1 MAVLDRSELEASP
14 LADLHAIADQLGLD
28 GFRRLRKA
36 DLIDAILGEPANGRD
51 GAGAAGHD
59 PDSREDSEGSGRL
72 NADEEAGAGSSARAR
87 GGSTS
92 TGAARKRRAP
102 RLRRG
107 AGSKG
112 EAEGTSADER
122 ESSSASRSSAS
133 SSSSSSSSDAS
144 DSSRRG
150 RGAGER
156 DGRSGRGGRGA
167 APSDGRA
174 GAPSSKAK
182 IDGDEDG
189 ARSAEGVVELLG
201 NGSAFLRVD
210 PPEPSDDD
218 VYISAAQ
225 VRRCELVSGDRVTG
239 PVRTPR
245 RSERY
250 PSLVRIDTI
259 NGASADAVS
268 ESAHYEDL
276 PVAYPSQRFAL
287 NAGDPTLDAIEW
299 LTPLGR
305 GSRAVI
311 VGPARAGKTETLRR
325 LLGVLAGSDA
335 VDRGSETAA
344 TDTGPADWPGALAPQ
359 GEAAGEA
366 APAGKAG
373 SLEVTVVLA
382 GARPEEIA
390 EWREGQ
396 EGQDGGLPIP
406 VAALS
411 FAASADAQG
420 QAVERAI
427 EAAKRVAARG
437 GDAVVL
443 IDGLD
448 GMHPPAARKTL
459 AAARNLRDGG
469 SLTVIATATRPFGGE
484 TTVIALDA
492 GLTGSGLPILD
503 LAASGTLK
511 AELLVGEGGAKA
523 IAKARAEARG

>member
-1 MAVLDRSELEASP
+1 MSVLDRSELEASP

-28 GFRRLRKA
+28 GFRRLRKG
-36 DLIDAILGEPANGRD
+36 DLIDAILGEPSRNGGESSDSGRD
-51 GAGAAGHD
+51 
-59 PDSREDSEGSGRL
+59 PDRSARTSADGESEG
-72 NADEEAGAGSSARAR
+72 EGASDRSR
-87 GGSTS
+87 
-92 TGAARKRRAP
+92 TGTAAAPRKRRTP

-107 AGSKG
+107 ARASE
-112 EAEGTSADER
+112 EAEG
-122 ESSSASRSSAS
+122 ESSSSTS
-133 SSSSSSSSDAS
+133 SSSSSSSAGESS
-144 DSSRRG
+144 GSSSPPSSVSSRRG
-150 RGAGER
+150 GGGGGGSGEKRGEG
-156 DGRSGRGGRGA
+156 GGRGNRA
-167 APSDGRA
+167 ARPGGRA
-174 GAPSSKAK
+174 GASPSKRAA
-182 IDGDEDG
+182 DDAVAADD
-189 ARSAEGVVELLG
+189 APRSAEGVVELLG

-250 PSLVRIDTI
+250 PSLVRVDTI
-259 NGASADAVS
+259 NGSSADEVS
-268 ESAHYEDL
+268 EGAHYEDL
-276 PVAYPSQRFAL
+276 PVAYPSERLAL

-311 VGPARAGKTETLRR
+311 VGPPRAGKTETLRR
-325 LLGVLAGSDA
+325 LLGAVIAAAAAAGDA
-335 VDRGSETAA
+335 SEAADRT
-344 TDTGPADWPGALAPQ
+344 PADWPGATTTVGA
-359 GEAAGEA
+359 
-366 APAGKAG
+366 KAG

-390 EWREGQ
+390 EWR
-396 EGQDGGLPIP
+396 DGPTAP

-469 SLTVIATATRPFGGE
+469 SLTVIATAARPFGGE

-492 GLTGSGLPILD
+492 GLTDSGLPILD
-503 LAASGTLK
+503 LAGSGTLK
-511 AELLVGEGGAKA
+511 AELLVGEDGARA
-523 IAKARAEARG
+523 IAKARAEARGA